1 MKENF
6 LLDPDIVFLNH
17 GSFGA
22 TPRPVFEVY
31 QQWQRELERQPVEF
45 LGRRARFLLE
55 EARSALADY
64 VHCRPD
70 EIVYTTN
77 PTAAINLIVRSLD
90 LQPGDE
96 ILSTDHE
103 YGALERTWHFICRK
117 TGAVFRQQ
125 PIPLPVTS
133 QDDFVETFWAG
144 VTPKTRIIFISQ
156 ITSPT
161 ALIFP
166 VAQICHKARQAGI
179 MIIVDGAHAPGQVP
193 LDLEALGADFY
204 TGACHKWLMAP
215 KGSAFLYARAEHH
228 GWLEPL
234 IVSWGYESE
243 PDFSTGNRFLDYYQW
258 LGTRDL
264 APFLAVPA
272 AIEFQRRQK
281 WDAVRARCHHL
292 ARDTRRRINAL
303 TGLPPICPETS
314 QWFSQM
320 CAARLPEVDLANLKT
335 RLYDEF
341 RIEIPVMHWNGIPL
355 VRVSIQGYN
364 DQSDA
369 DALIEALAALL
380 PLDK

>member
-1 MKENF
+1 MKEDF

-45 LGRRARFLLE
+45 LGRRAGTLLE

-64 VHCRPD
+64 VRCRPD
-70 EIVYTTN
+70 EIVYVTN
-77 PTAAINLIVRSLD
+77 PTTAINLIARSLN

-103 YGALERTWHFICRK
+103 YGALERTWRFISKK
-117 TGAVFRQQ
+117 TGAIFHRQ

-133 QDDFVETFWAG
+133 RDEIVETFWAG
-144 VTPKTRIIFISQ
+144 VTPNTRVIFISQ

-166 VAQICHKARQAGI
+166 VEQICHKARQAGI
-179 MIIVDGAHAPGQVP
+179 LTIVDGAHAPGQIP
-193 LDLEALGADFY
+193 LDLAALDADFY
-204 TGACHKWLMAP
+204 SGACHKWLMAP

-234 IVSWGYESE
+234 IVSWGYEST
-243 PDFSTGNRFLDYYQW
+243 PDFSAGSRFLDYYQW

-272 AIEFQRRQK
+272 AIAFQRRQK
-281 WDAVRARCHHL
+281 WDAVRDRCHLL
-292 ARDTRRRINAL
+292 ARDTRQRINAL

-314 QWFSQM
+314 QWFGQM
-320 CAARLPEVDLANLKT
+320 CAARLPDVDLSILKT

-341 RIEIPVMHWNGIPL
+341 RIEVPVIAWNGLPL
-355 VRVSIQGYN
+355 IRVSIQGYN

-369 DALIEALAALL
+369 DTLIEALADLL
-380 PLDK
+380 S